1 MIFISKNKIMDNKY
15 LTCPFC
21 GKKYKF
27 CTRHTKYCEKRSEFI
42 EKNFDEMLNLYVKDE
57 YSLVMLS
64 KKYEIPYSLVV
75 SIFKEKGVKMRSL
88 KESVN
93 TKTRKEN
100 YTSTCMKHWGT
111 PHNFSKNCSS
121 RIKWEN
127 EILKNEGIVNV
138 FQRESVKNKIKKTL
152 NERYTKEE
160 IYKIRTKGSTLS
172 YWIEKLGE
180 EEGLL
185 HYQDICYK
193 KGVHNKL
200 SFLIEKYG
208 EEKGELLYKKRI
220 SRILRTGIYSKLN
233 KRIKSILEENNINF
247 ENEFTISFLN
257 EKNQKRYYAYD
268 FKIGN
273 ILLEINGDYWHC
285 NPLFYKENDIILFPG
300 NNFKKVKE
308 VWEHDNKKAKCAIS
322 NGYIIYTIWE
332 HDITKKNN
340 NEVFNII
347 KKIIYGES
355 KN

>member
-1 MIFISKNKIMDNKY
+1 MIFFSKNKIMDNRY
-15 LTCPFC
+15 LICPFC
-21 GKKYKF
+21 GEKYDF
-27 CTRHTKYCEKRSEFI
+27 CSRHTKYCEKREEFI
-42 EKNFDEMLNLYVKDE
+42 EKNFNEMITLYIKDE

-64 KKYEIPYSLVV
+64 KKYNIPYSLVV
-75 SIFKEKGVKMRSL
+75 SIFKEKDVKMRSL

-220 SRILRTGIYSKLN
+220 SRILRTGMYSNLN

-247 ENEFTISFLN
+247 EDEFTISYLN
-257 EKNQKRYYAYD
+257 ERKEKRYYSYD

-285 NPLFYKENDIILFPG
+285 NPLFYKENDIMLFPG
-300 NNFKKVKE
+300 NNFKKVKD
-308 VWEHDNKKAKCAIS
+308 VWKHDNNKVKCAID
-322 NGYIIYTIWE
+322 NGYAIYTIWE
-332 HDITKKNN
+332 NEINKKNN
-340 NEVFNII
+340 NEVFNLI
-347 KKIIYGES
+347 KDIIYGKS